1 MPELFFKYL
10 LDDHYRPTLEDVQSF
25 NEEIYNAMVSI
36 QKMDDG
42 KYLEVLQADFYEDNM
57 KRDEYIKVSLE
68 ERLYQPIQWQLK
80 MLGEG
85 FKSVINSD
93 MLTTTGATPFDFHK
107 ITLGGE
113 GSINK
118 NFQIRDI
125 FKIATDSEITADK
138 DLVDA
143 HLQSLTNVLNQ
154 QSELD
159 WERSI
164 EELTLELR
172 RLGVA
177 AAASPKASG
186 SRPPR
191 WPRPSWMSP

>member
-1 MPELFFKYL
+1 
-10 LDDHYRPTLEDVQSF
+10 
-25 NEEIYNAMVSI
+25 MVSI

-125 FKIATDSEITADK
+125 FKIATDSEM
-138 DLVDA
+138 
-143 HLQSLTNVLNQ
+143 
-154 QSELD
+154 ED
-159 WERSI
+159 WPML
-164 EELTLELR
+164 EE
-172 RLGVA
+172 VF
-177 AAASPKASG
+177 
-186 SRPPR
+186 
-191 WPRPSWMSP
+191 